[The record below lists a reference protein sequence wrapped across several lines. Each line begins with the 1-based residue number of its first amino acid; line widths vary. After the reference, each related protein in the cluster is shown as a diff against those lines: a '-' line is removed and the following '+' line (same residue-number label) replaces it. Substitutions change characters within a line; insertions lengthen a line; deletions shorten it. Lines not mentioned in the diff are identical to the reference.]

1 MTGAFLI
8 LMVIIIIIGFFLKK
22 SYEFGDVLF
31 YDVLFYGGMI
41 FFIILLIAIPISRIE
56 SKTNAESIKQFQIVL
71 TESRTLEKSSEFERI
86 KIIDKV
92 DDYNNKIA
100 QWKTKGQH
108 WYNNKWYYS
117 KDCQNVDYLK

>member
-22 SYEFGDVLF
+22 SYEFGDVG
-31 YDVLFYGGMI
+31 DVLFYGGMI

>member
-1 MTGAFLI
+1 MTGTFLI
-8 LMVIIIIIGFFLKK
+8 LMIIIIIIGFFLKESNELYK
-22 SYEFGDVLF
+22 LG
-31 YDVLFYGGMI
+31 DVLFYGGII
-41 FFIILLIAIPISRIE
+41 FFIILLIAIPISRID

-71 TESRTLEKSSEFERI
+71 SESRTLENSSEFERI

-92 DDYNNKIA
+92 DEYNNKIA

-117 KDCQNVDYLK
+117 ENCQYVDYLK

>member
-8 LMVIIIIIGFFLKK
+8 LMIIIIIIGFFLKQ
-22 SYEFGDVLF
+22 SYT
-31 YDVLFYGGMI
+31 YDELGNILFYGGMI
-41 FFIILLIAIPISRIE
+41 FFIILLIAIPISRID

-92 DDYNNKIA
+92 DDYNNRIA